1 MEQPLNHICKGYH
14 YTTFEVYS
22 QSVEVRVVRALDQLM
37 KKKKYILSQHQNIRT
52 HLLKNIILIIYY
64 RFENLS

>member
-14 YTTFEVYS
+14 DTTLNVYS

-52 HLLKNIILIIYY
+52 HL
-64 RFENLS
+64 

>member
-14 YTTFEVYS
+14 DTTFDVYS

-52 HLLKNIILIIYY
+52 HL
-64 RFENLS
+64 